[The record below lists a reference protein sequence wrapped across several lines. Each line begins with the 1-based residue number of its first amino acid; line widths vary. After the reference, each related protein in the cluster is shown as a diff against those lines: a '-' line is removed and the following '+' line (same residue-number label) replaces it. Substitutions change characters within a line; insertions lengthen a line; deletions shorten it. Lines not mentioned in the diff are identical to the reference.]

1 MRVALL
7 TLFPEMFEV
16 YSSLGVVGRAVQDG
30 RIALKTYNPR
40 DYALDKHQ
48 TVDDRPFGGGAG
60 MVLKADTLI
69 AALEDAREWLNQDS
83 KIAAKTGLMSPS
95 GQMFTQEVAL
105 QTPIDTPLALVCGR
119 YEGIDQRFIDAHVN
133 FEWSIGDYVISGG
146 ELAAMVVIDA
156 MARHIPG
163 TLGNNQSIID
173 ESHLDG
179 RLNYPQYTRPENTA
193 LGGVPEV
200 LLSGDHNK
208 VKTFRRREA
217 LRTTYTRRPDLLTDQ
232 VFSPEDRKLL
242 AEVFAAS

>member
-146 ELAAMVVIDA
+146 ELA
-156 MARHIPG
+156 
-163 TLGNNQSIID
+163 
-173 ESHLDG
+173 DG
-179 RLNYPQYTRPENTA
+179 
-193 LGGVPEV
+193 
-200 LLSGDHNK
+200 GD
-208 VKTFRRREA
+208 
-217 LRTTYTRRPDLLTDQ
+217 
-232 VFSPEDRKLL
+232 
-242 AEVFAAS
+242 